1 MLKFLV
7 NNKVHELPVEQLNDF
22 PLKDSLLNML
32 YTKSLSA
39 SIGVKVVTENKDPQ
53 KIGAIV
59 IDLPCKHFDKVLRI
73 YAKPTITLHELLGL
87 DFISEIKADHDALMA
102 TIESHHWTDQN
113 LIDIQF
119 MAHRLLSYDGYNLL
133 IVENFKALKHEL
145 KFFGVY
151 RLLEPKSKQQL
162 KSGFDAREVID
173 RLVETLPTLFTN
185 IEPAKKFAPHRNAE
199 QIGEEFLH
207 TVKSVGG
214 YMSGSFVLKHLLNE
228 EWDCH
233 DIDIYVNETNLKG
246 MIINNQLCVNG
257 RNNVLSDKGSI
268 LKDFFTIG
276 DARSM
281 DVNSYDKNSREREI
295 KYAVALSLLITKVFR
310 GTVEKFYTRSGLL
323 IDCTEKSMNR
333 TDDAND
339 EPTLNK
345 ITDESYCSQHHAI
358 AESISAI
365 VKLNIH
371 GLKVDLVLVN
381 VTVPYFI
388 DRYFDFGFNKVFYD
402 GYNITCLDWRAV
414 LNKRCQNHFDKPVGS
429 REVDFLTNISR
440 IHKYLQRGFI
450 IQPRQ

>member
-7 NNKVHELPVEQLNDF
+7 NDKVHELPVEQLNDF

-133 IVENFKALKHEL
+133 ILENFKALKHEL

-173 RLVETLPTLFTN
+173 RLVESLPTLFTN
-185 IEPAKKFAPHRNAE
+185 IQPSKPFNGRGLSPLKPD
-199 QIGEEFLH
+199 QLMKEFLH
-207 TVKSVGG
+207 TIKAVGG
-214 YMSGSFVLKHLLNE
+214 YMSGSFVLKHVLDENWE
-228 EWDCH
+228 CN
-233 DIDIYVNETNLKG
+233 DIDIYVNETSLKG
-246 MIINNQLCVNG
+246 MIINNQIGLTERATILTSYN
-257 RNNVLSDKGSI
+257 SI
-268 LKDFFTIG
+268 LRDYFTIM
-276 DARSM
+276 DARSK
-281 DVNSYDKNSREREI
+281 DINSSDKTRSQEI
-295 KYAVALSLLITKVFR
+295 KYAVALSLLISKVFQ
-310 GTVEKFYTRSGLL
+310 GKVEKFYTRSGLL
-323 IDCTEKSMNR
+323 IDSTGKDGDESEATLAKV
-333 TDDAND
+333 TDG
-339 EPTLNK
+339 
-345 ITDESYCSQHHAI
+345 SYCSKHHAI
-358 AESISAI
+358 SAAISAI
-365 VKLNIH
+365 VKLDIH
-371 GLKVDLVLVN
+371 GLKVDLVLVET
-381 VTVPYFI
+381 TVPYFI

-429 REVDFLTNISR
+429 REIDFLTNISR
-440 IHKYLQRGFI
+440 IHKYLQRGFT
-450 IQPRQ
+450 IQPRC